1 MRKINCYTVFF
12 AFCLLWMVVLLVRS
26 VTVTNVGQV
35 FPAFMFSLMVVFLGF
50 GIYITYNE

>member
-35 FPAFMFSLMVVFLGF
+35 FPAFMFSLMASLSCL